1 MGQFIY
7 LLKKHPQPYQQI
19 PPSMKV
25 ISLHVLKWAGNE
37 KAWIL
42 CNAYQLDFLSFWQR
56 PFFKQH
62 LHFGARTA
70 AARTTPGQNVCIR
83 LAEDEKC
90 LVYCAVKEGGIA
102 AVLIADTE
110 YPEKV
115 AIKACHDIIKIFE
128 QSFGAGVADGV
139 KEDTDFKFPK
149 LEE

>member
-1 MGQFIY
+1 
-7 LLKKHPQPYQQI
+7 
-19 PPSMKV
+19 MKI

-42 CNAYQLDFLSFWQR
+42 ANAYELGFLNFWQK

-70 AARTTPGQNVCIR
+70 ASRTNPGQNVCIR
-83 LAEDEKC
+83 LAEDENC
-90 LVYCAVKEGGIA
+90 LVYCAVKETGVA

-115 AIKACHDIIKIFE
+115 AIKACHDIIRAFE
-128 QSFGAGVADGV
+128 QTFGGSATEGI
-139 KEDTDFKFPK
+139 KEDTEFKFPK